1 MFTAYHMLQC
11 CSQPT
16 ESDSEFEAPEPKSVG
31 RGTGRQQKNAAG
43 GEMTMVSLA

>member
-1 MFTAYHMLQC
+1 MLQC

-31 RGTGRQQKNAAG
+31 RGTSRNQKSAAV
-43 GEMTMVSLA
+43 GETTVASLA